1 MTIKYFKGI
10 MKDKIKYRLNP
21 YICKLTK
28 FNLLM
33 WQVQRLC
40 TRNTVT
46 TTIIINTNVPATPP
60 AIAPV

>member
-21 YICKLTK
+21 YICKFTT
-28 FNLLM
+28 FDLLM

-46 TTIIINTNVPATPP
+46 TTIIINTNVPATAP